1 MELLKYILPLAAGF
15 LYTLAAILSK
25 RALELGAG
33 TMRITFIANLLAIP
47 AFLPLLL
54 IDTQV
59 HDWSLWWAPIAC
71 GLGNFGGMALTFA
84 ALNKGGDVTIQA
96 PIMGSKTI
104 LVAIFAIFAG
114 LGPIPIQWWIAALL
128 SVLAITVL
136 SWTRGVNINKKSALR
151 TVNLSLLSAISFAAC
166 DVIMADYA
174 PEFGE
179 TTFLIF
185 LNIITALA
193 SFSFIPFFKGGL
205 LQLPKP
211 SLSWVWL
218 GCIAMALEGF
228 CFYVAVSFYGN
239 PTAAN
244 ILYSSRGIWSVLLI
258 WSLGHW
264 FKNNEKESGSAVMT
278 QRLIGAILL
287 FIAIIL
293 VIITPKVG

>member
-1 MELLKYILPLAAGF
+1 MDILKHILPLTAGL
-15 LYTLAAILSK
+15 LYTLAAIFSK

-33 TMRITFIANLLAIP
+33 TVRLTFVANFLAIP
-47 AFLPLLL
+47 VFMPLLF

-59 HDWSLWWAPIAC
+59 LDWSLWWAPVAC
-71 GLGNFGGMALTFA
+71 GIGNFAGMALTFA

-114 LGPIPIQWWIAALL
+114 LGPIPVQWWVAAFL
-128 SVLAITVL
+128 SVAAITVL
-136 SWTRGVNINKKSALR
+136 SWTKGLNIHKKTALR
-151 TVNLSLLSAISFAAC
+151 TVNLSLLSAIAFASC

-193 SFSFIPFFKGGL
+193 SFSLVPFFKGSL
-205 LQLPKP
+205 RQLPRP
-211 SLSWVWL
+211 CLSWFWL

-244 ILYSSRGIWSVLLI
+244 ILYSSRGIWSVILI
-258 WSLGHW
+258 WTLGHW
-264 FKNNEKESGSAVMT
+264 FKNNEKECGSAVMT
-278 QRLIGAILL
+278 QRLIGAVLL
-287 FIAIIL
+287 FIAIVL
-293 VIITPKVG
+293 VITTPKIG